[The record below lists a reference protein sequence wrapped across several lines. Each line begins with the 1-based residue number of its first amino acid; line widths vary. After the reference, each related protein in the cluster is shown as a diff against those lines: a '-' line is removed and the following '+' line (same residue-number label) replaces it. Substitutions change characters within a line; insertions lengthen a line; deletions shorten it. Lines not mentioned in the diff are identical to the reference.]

1 MVSIRR
7 TETRGLAGVVAVSVA
22 IATVLAGCSTMKG
35 MFGHEEETSSPPV
48 PVASTSGAAPAAQAE
63 PEELTATE
71 AATETS
77 PMPANADAAA
87 SSASP
92 MVRAD
97 APKSYTV
104 KRGDTLWDISSLFL
118 KDPWL
123 WPEVWIINPQV
134 ENPHLIYPGDT
145 LALAYGAN
153 GQPQIRLTS
162 GGAARLNPR
171 LRSSPLDGAI
181 PTLPYSAIAAFLSKP
196 TVLTKDQIRKAPS
209 VLAFR
214 EKHMIGGETN
224 EIYVRNL
231 NAPVNS
237 RFAVVHV
244 GDPLRDPE
252 TGDVLGY
259 QGIYTGT
266 ASVMTNA
273 PVSKAVLTDSARE
286 TLEGDKLIA
295 QDAEVP
301 LNFVLSNP
309 PENLTGQIISVLDG
323 TFLIGQYRVVVINRG
338 SRHGVVPGNIM
349 AIDQAGEVVR
359 DRYSQSRNSFATAF
373 GFGGG
378 QRVKLPDERAGTL
391 LVFRTFDRLSYG
403 LVVGA
408 SSEIHVA
415 DVVRNP

>member
-1 MVSIRR
+1 MVSIFR
-7 TETRGLAGVVAVSVA
+7 TETRGFAGIVAVSVA
-22 IATVLAGCSTMKG
+22 IASVLSGCSI
-35 MFGHEEETSSPPV
+35 FGRGEETSSPP
-48 PVASTSGAAPAAQAE
+48 PVAAASTAGASAAQAE

-71 AATETS
+71 AATETAAI
-77 PMPANADAAA
+77 PADVDAGAT
-87 SSASP
+87 SSSS
-92 MVRAD
+92 MIRAD
-97 APKSYTV
+97 APKSYVV
-104 KRGDTLWDISSLFL
+104 KEGDTLWGISSLFL

-134 ENPHLIYPGDT
+134 QNPHLIYPGDT

-153 GQPQIRLTS
+153 GAPQIRLTS

-181 PTLPYSAIAAFLSKP
+181 PTLPYSAVAAFLSKP

-214 EKHMIGGETN
+214 EKHMIGGENN
-224 EIYVRNL
+224 EIYIRDL

-237 RFAVVHV
+237 RFTVVHV
-244 GDPLRDPE
+244 GAPLRDPDN
-252 TGDVLGY
+252 GDILGY
-259 QGIYTGT
+259 EGIYTGS
-266 ASVMTNA
+266 ASVLTNA
-273 PVSKAVLTDSARE
+273 PVSKARLTDSARE

-295 QDAEVP
+295 QDVSVP
-301 LNFVLSNP
+301 LNFILSSP
-309 PENLTGQIISVLDG
+309 PENLKGRIISVMDG
-323 TFLIGQYRVVVINRG
+323 TKLIGQYRVVVINRG
-338 SRHGVVPGNIM
+338 ARHGVVPGNIM
-349 AIDQAGEVVR
+349 AIDQAGDVVR
-359 DRYSQSRNSFATAF
+359 DRYSREGNAF
-373 GFGGG
+373 TNAFKFGG
-378 QRVKLPDERAGTL
+378 QKVKLPDERAGTL

>member
-1 MVSIRR
+1 MVSIQR
-7 TETRGLAGVVAVSVA
+7 TGTRGVAGIAAVSVA
-22 IATVLAGCSTMKG
+22 IAMALGGCSTMG
-35 MFGHEEETSSPPV
+35 RMFGHEDETSSPP
-48 PVASTSGAAPAAQAE
+48 PVQPTSIASASAAEAE

-77 PMPANADAAA
+77 PMPANADAGA
-87 SSASP
+87 SSSP
-92 MVRAD
+92 VIRAD

-104 KRGDTLWDISSLFL
+104 KAGDTLWGIASMFL
-118 KDPWL
+118 RDPWL

-134 ENPHLIYPGDT
+134 QNPHLIYPGDT

-171 LRSSPLDGAI
+171 LRSTPLDGAI

-244 GDPLRDPE
+244 GAPLRDPE
-252 TGDVLGY
+252 TGDILGY
-259 QGIYTGT
+259 EGIYTGT
-266 ASVMTNA
+266 ASVLTNA
-273 PVSKAVLTDSARE
+273 PVSKARLTDSARE

-295 QDAEVP
+295 EDTSVP
-301 LNFVLSNP
+301 LNFVLSSP
-309 PENLTGQIISVLDG
+309 PENLRGQIISVMDG

-349 AIDQAGEVVR
+349 AIDQAGEIVR
-359 DRYSQSRNSFATAF
+359 DRYSKGGNAF
-373 GFGGG
+373 TNAMGFG
-378 QRVKLPDERAGTL
+378 QKVKLPDERAGTL

-408 SSEIHVA
+408 STEIHVA
-415 DVVRNP
+415 DIVRNP